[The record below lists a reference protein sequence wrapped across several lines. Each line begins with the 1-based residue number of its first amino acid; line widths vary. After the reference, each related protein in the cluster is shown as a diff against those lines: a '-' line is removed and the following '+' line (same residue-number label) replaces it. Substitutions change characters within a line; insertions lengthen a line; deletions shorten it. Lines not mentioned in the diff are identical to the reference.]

1 MSKISEIALAI
12 YARVMTA
19 QFTLAECEYM
29 QEQLE
34 KGVRPDTFKGGG
46 LENISLI
53 DCKELMRIVIN
64 SKREESKDDEVKWKQ
79 TLEKIKGVK
88 NEQ

>member
-1 MSKISEIALAI
+1 MSKINVIALAI
-12 YARVMTA
+12 YVRVMTA

-29 QEQLE
+29 REQLE

-46 LENISLI
+46 LENLSLV

-64 SKREESKDDEVKWKQ
+64 SKRNESKDEEARWKQ
-79 TLEKIKGVK
+79 ILEQKD
-88 NEQ
+88 